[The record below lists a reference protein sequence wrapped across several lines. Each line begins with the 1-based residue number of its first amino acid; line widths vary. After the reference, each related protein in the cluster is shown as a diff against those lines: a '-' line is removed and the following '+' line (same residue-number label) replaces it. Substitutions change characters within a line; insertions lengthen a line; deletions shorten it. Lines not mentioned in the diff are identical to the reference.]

1 MATIAQ
7 TRAANDTTPVSHSPL
22 ARLAGPLA
30 LAAGGL
36 FTLTQLVMFAR
47 IARVD
52 LADLH
57 YREALFADPVYLVS
71 GVVYFAA
78 FCLIMLALVAI
89 YGREGHKAGG
99 FWAVGIGAA
108 IVGTLASAGNVGWAD
123 VFAMPWVVEVAPEA
137 VQVRPTSGMYV
148 IGAFASYVLFTL
160 GWVLFGLASLRARVF
175 PVVICLALVVGGVL
189 GFIASPPYGVPIG
202 LAISSLGAYM
212 LRTRTAP
219 SELAGPA
226 MV

>member
-1 MATIAQ
+1 
-7 TRAANDTTPVSHSPL
+7 
-22 ARLAGPLA
+22 
-30 LAAGGL
+30 
-36 FTLTQLVMFAR
+36 
-47 IARVD
+47 
-52 LADLH
+52 
-57 YREALFADPVYLVS
+57 
-71 GVVYFAA
+71 
-78 FCLIMLALVAI
+78 
-89 YGREGHKAGG
+89 
-99 FWAVGIGAA
+99 
-108 IVGTLASAGNVGWAD
+108 
-123 VFAMPWVVEVAPEA
+123 
-137 VQVRPTSGMYV
+137 V